1 MGQMLTLTSSDGF
14 KLAAYLAQPS
24 GKPRGAMIVV
34 QEIFG
39 VNRHIKGVADGYA
52 ADGYVSIAPAFFDRV
67 QPGLDL
73 GYGPADIEIGRGYIP
88 KVDMGKAV
96 QDLSAAVAHV
106 TAHGKVGVVGY
117 CWGGRVS
124 WVSSAQVDGLACA
137 VSYYGGGVP
146 GLGELKNKVPV
157 MFHWGELDQAIPL
170 DSVNELLSKRA
181 ELAANSFV
189 YKGAGH
195 GFNCD
200 ERGSYNAESAKVA
213 RERTLDF
220 LRRHIG

>member
-14 KLAAYLAQPS
+14 QLAAYLAQPA

-39 VNRHIKGVADGYA
+39 INRHIRGVADGYA

-73 GYGPADIEIGRGYIP
+73 GYTPQDVEVGRSFIP
-88 KVDMGKAV
+88 RVDMNKAML
-96 QDLSAAVAHV
+96 DLAAALAHV
-106 TAHGKVGVVGY
+106 KGHGKVGVVGY
-117 CWGGRVS
+117 CWGGRAS
-124 WVSSAQVDGLACA
+124 WVSAAQVDGLACA
-137 VSYYGGGVP
+137 VSYYGGGIP
-146 GLGELKNKVPV
+146 GLADLKNKVPV
-157 MFHWGELDQAIPL
+157 MFHWGETDHAIPL
-170 DSVNELLSKRA
+170 DSVKEFLARRP

-189 YKGAGH
+189 YTGAGH

-200 ERGSYNAESAKVA
+200 ERGSYNADSAKTA
-213 RERTLDF
+213 RQRTLDF
-220 LRRHIG
+220 LHRHIG

>member
-14 KLAAYLAQPS
+14 KFAAYLAQPA

-39 VNRHIKGVADGYA
+39 VNRHIRGVADGYA

-67 QPGLDL
+67 QPGLDI
-73 GYGPADIEIGRGYIP
+73 GYTPQDIEVGRSFIP
-88 KVDMGKAV
+88 RVDMNKAML
-96 QDLSAAVAHV
+96 DLAAALAHV
-106 TAHGKVGVVGY
+106 KAYGKVGVIGY
-117 CWGGRVS
+117 CWGGRAA
-124 WVSSAQVDGLACA
+124 WVSAAQVDGLTCA

-146 GLGELKNKVPV
+146 GLADFKNKVPV
-157 MFHWGELDQAIPL
+157 QFHWGELDHAIPL
-170 DSVNELLSKRA
+170 DSVKEFLGKRP
-181 ELAANSFV
+181 ELAAASFV
-189 YKGAGH
+189 YMGAGH

-213 RERTLDF
+213 RQRTLEF